1 MSLIRRPFF
10 LLALSGCWA
19 LFATFNFDSSLAAA
33 LSQKKRAPADKA
45 AVETVLAYAT
55 AISQGDRATFGKL
68 DFSCQYRLLT
78 GLKKNLPPSSA
89 TIGSLYDR
97 CWREMTDAHA
107 HTLTRTDMGMDV
119 LWPSTGPLV
128 FFGDDVLDLPPSA
141 FVMDSIGV
149 SPPGSGLHLTV
160 ANSRH
165 IPDGSFRLK
174 PDGNVVGVPAT
185 VVEVTVHYQ
194 DPLTSP
200 VTYAPGTVRWTNTVK
215 RARGALKSITTQ
227 WVVFSRLKKH
237 GFSEDSAV
245 FLLPVPTE
253 PETAQA
259 RPDTVPFTTERS
271 RAIPNSLTW
280 WSPQDQPGTLAAAA
294 VRAAAF
300 PDLRD
305 RVALLNRILLID
317 PRQTDAL
324 TVLSRHLYT
333 ALLRQAADRH
343 NLAIKDP
350 ALARAVNEFYWNI
363 YSASARLDLAN
374 TMEMGGLTEPTP
386 ADFLYRMLPPMETL
400 AETHPEQLDNRFRL
414 GMAYRWNNDQLP
426 MIQTFESLVQD
437 IPEHRKTPKAEALLQ
452 LAWSRINKVAWNR
465 ILHDPDSVKAY
476 ADAERALALAELPI
490 DKFLAEYTMAYCM
503 IFMPNYGEKATLLHH
518 LTEAKRWFDQIADKH
533 EQDDV
538 VWRYFLNTELLKAV
552 LDADPMFQPILAS
565 NWKERG

>member
-1 MSLIRRPFF
+1 MSVIQRLPVV
-10 LLALSGCWA
+10 LALSGYWTI
-19 LFATFNFDSSLAAA
+19 FGTFGFDSSMAAS
-33 LSQKKRAPADKA
+33 LSPKKSPPVDKA
-45 AVETVLAYAT
+45 AVETALAFAT
-55 AISQGDRATFGKL
+55 AISQGDHATFGKL
-68 DFSCQYRLLT
+68 DFSCQYRWVT
-78 GLKKNLPPSSA
+78 GLRLDPSASSA
-89 TIGSLYDR
+89 SFYEQ
-97 CWREMTDAHA
+97 CWREMTDTHA
-107 HTLTRTDMGMDV
+107 HTLTRTDVGMEV

-128 FFGDDVLDLPPSA
+128 FFGDDVLDLPSSA

-160 ANSRH
+160 ANSRR

-174 PDGNVVGVPAT
+174 PDGNVIGVPAT
-185 VVEVTVHYQ
+185 VVEVTVHYH

-200 VTYAPGTVRWTNTVK
+200 ITYAPGTVRWTNTVK
-215 RARGALKSITTQ
+215 RPRQALKSVTTQ

-237 GFSEDSAV
+237 GFPQDTAV

-253 PETAQA
+253 PETAGA
-259 RPDTVPFTTERS
+259 RPDIVPFTTERS
-271 RAIPNSLTW
+271 HAIPNSLTW

-294 VRAAAF
+294 ARAAAF

-324 TVLSRHLYT
+324 TVLSKHLYT

-343 NLAIKDP
+343 NLAIKDH

-414 GMAYRWNNDQLP
+414 GVAYRWNNDQLP
-426 MIQTFESLVQD
+426 TIRTFESLVQD
-437 IPEHRKTPKAEALLQ
+437 IPDQHQTQKAQALLQ
-452 LAWSRINKVAWNR
+452 LAWSRINKVSWNR
-465 ILHDPDSVKAY
+465 VLHDPESLKAY
-476 ADAERALALAELPI
+476 ADAEASLALAELPL

-503 IFMPNYGEKATLLHH
+503 IFMPSYGDKAKLLHH
-518 LTEAKRWFDQIADKH
+518 LTEAKRWFDQIAEKNDT
-533 EQDDV
+533 
-538 VWRYFLNTELLKAV
+538 VWRYFLDTELLKAV
-552 LDADPMFQPILAS
+552 LDADPMFQTILAS
-565 NWKERG
+565 SRKDRG